1 MKKTQKMEIL
11 ILQGYRPKTMTI
23 FNDFLGKLAS
33 NFHVFH
39 GSVVGET
46 FFGNF
51 GVSFE
56 NRCSLMILPKSVK
69 KNENFHFLI
78 FLMIFG

>member
-1 MKKTQKMEIL
+1 MKSTLFKKKMKKHKKMEIL

-51 GVSFE
+51 GV
-56 NRCSLMILPKSVK
+56 
-69 KNENFHFLI
+69 FLKI
-78 FLMIFG
+78 GVAL

>member
-1 MKKTQKMEIL
+1 MEIL

-51 GVSFE
+51 GVFLKIGVAYDFAKI
-56 NRCSLMILPKSVK
+56 CQK
-69 KNENFHFLI
+69 KWKFPFFI
-78 FLMIFG
+78 FF